1 MHYFFHVWKTQQ
13 IQSQIL
19 SHWSLIYAIWWR
31 LLKVVHSFAHWGAVV
46 AGPQINYLILSVA
59 IGKLTHFLWPS
70 FTWGCLLHR
79 DNLSKTLERL
89 TAEQIHLKDDFNTAS
104 NRLRDVREEKLKVLA
119 ELNKVKGLRMERS
132 RLLEQIS
139 QAQLDFQ
146 VTILKILWTPYLLLY
161 LLSNIYFI
169 LICCSQRRDNT

>member
-1 MHYFFHVWKTQQ
+1 M
-13 IQSQIL
+13 
-19 SHWSLIYAIWWR
+19 
-31 LLKVVHSFAHWGAVV
+31 
-46 AGPQINYLILSVA
+46 
-59 IGKLTHFLWPS
+59 
-70 FTWGCLLHR
+70 
-79 DNLSKTLERL
+79 SKTLERL

-146 VTILKILWTPYLLLY
+146 VTILKIL
-161 LLSNIYFI
+161 
-169 LICCSQRRDNT
+169 